1 MGSTPFIFAQRGY
14 HGSVRF
20 PAARSIRVQDVVL
33 LLLFAALAWTGG
45 SDRWVIAIVAVL
57 GLLQLAEPR
66 VVFSQPVQ
74 IKAGWILIKLAIG
87 YVLIGYT
94 GGLTSP
100 YYLILLLP
108 VVSAATALGVI
119 GTLAFTVVSCTA
131 YLSFLLFIDW
141 TQFAIE
147 PAQVVELA
155 RRLVFLALSGTLVN
169 TLAGAVRDQYL
180 NYKRVAE
187 QLEDANRSLRE
198 AEAQV
203 RRSERLAA
211 LGQLS
216 AGLAHELRNPLGTIK
231 ASAEMLARGVSSD
244 GATGEVAREIAGFI
258 VSEADRTNSLVSR
271 FLDFARPLQLKLE
284 TAALPDVIDDAVAEA
299 RREASARRVSIYR
312 NDSPDLRPFAMDAE
326 LMQRVLVNLLVNAVQ
341 ASPEGGTVTIKTRA
355 AGHSVEIDVIDR
367 GCGVEPK
374 MADTIFNPFVT
385 TKSTGTGLGLAIV
398 SKIVDEHGGKVV
410 FESAPGQGTVFRVL
424 LPLRLAGER

>member
-1 MGSTPFIFAQRGY
+1 M
-14 HGSVRF
+14 
-20 PAARSIRVQDVVL
+20 ARRMRVQDVVL
-33 LLLFAALAWTGG
+33 LLLFAGLGATGG
-45 SDRWVIAIVAVL
+45 GDRWIIAIVTLLA
-57 GLLQLAEPR
+57 LLQLAEPH
-66 VVFSQPVQ
+66 VVFSQPVHVN
-74 IKAGWILIKLAIG
+74 AGWILIKLAIG
-87 YVLIGYT
+87 YLLIGYT
-94 GGLTSP
+94 GGLSSP

-108 VVSAATALGVI
+108 VVSAATALGVL
-119 GTLAFTVVSCTA
+119 GTLAFTVGSCAA
-131 YLSFLLFIDW
+131 YLSFLFFIDW

-147 PAQVVELA
+147 PAQTVELV

-187 QLEDANRSLRE
+187 QLEEANRNLGE
-198 AEAQV
+198 AEAQM

-231 ASAEMLARGVSSD
+231 ASAEMLARGVSG
-244 GATGEVAREIAGFI
+244 GATNEVAAEIAGFI
-258 VSEADRTNSLVSR
+258 ISEADRTNSLVSR
-271 FLDFARPLQLKLE
+271 FLDFARPLQLKPE
-284 TAALPDVIDDAVAEA
+284 TASLSDVIDRAVAEA
-299 RREASARRVSIYR
+299 RREATERKVSIYR

-326 LMQRVLVNLLVNAVQ
+326 LMQRVLVNLLLNAVQ
-341 ASPEGGTVTIKTRA
+341 ASPEGGAVTIKTRGA
-355 AGHSVEIDVIDR
+355 NGNAEIDVIDR

-374 MADTIFNPFVT
+374 MAETIFNPFVT
-385 TKSTGTGLGLAIV
+385 TKPTGTGLGLAIV

-424 LPLRLAGER
+424 LPLRLAGEA

>member
-1 MGSTPFIFAQRGY
+1 MR
-14 HGSVRF
+14 SV
-20 PAARSIRVQDVVL
+20 RVQDGVL

-45 SDRWVIAIVAVL
+45 SDRWVIAIVTAL
-57 GLLQLAEPR
+57 GLLQVAEPR
-66 VVFSQPVQ
+66 VVFSQPAHV
-74 IKAGWILIKLAIG
+74 KAVWILLKLAIG

-108 VVSAATALGVI
+108 VVSAATALGVV
-119 GTLAFTVVSCTA
+119 GTLAFTVASCAA

-141 TQFAIE
+141 TQFAME
-147 PAQVVELA
+147 SSQAVELA

-187 QLEDANRSLRE
+187 QLEEANRSLRQ
-198 AEAQV
+198 AEEQV

-231 ASAEMLARGVSSD
+231 ASAEMLSRGVNENFDRD
-244 GATGEVAREIAGFI
+244 GAVAREIAGFI
-258 VSEADRTNSLVSR
+258 ISEADRTNSLVTR
-271 FLDFARPLQLKLE
+271 FLDFARPLQLKLAA
-284 TAALPDVIDDAVAEA
+284 AALPAVIDLAVAAA
-299 RREASARRVSIYR
+299 RREATARKVSIYR

-341 ASPEGGTVTIKTRA
+341 ASPEGGTVTIKTR
-355 AGHSVEIDVIDR
+355 GTDEQVEIDVIDR
-367 GCGVEPK
+367 GCGVDPK
-374 MADTIFNPFVT
+374 MADSIFNPFVT
-385 TKSTGTGLGLAIV
+385 TKATGTGLGLAIV

-410 FESAPGQGTVFRVL
+410 FESAPGQGAVFRVQ
-424 LPLRLAGER
+424 LPLRPAGER

>member
-1 MGSTPFIFAQRGY
+1 M
-14 HGSVRF
+14 
-20 PAARSIRVQDVVL
+20 ARRVRVQDVVL
-33 LLLFAALAWTGG
+33 LLLFAALAATGG
-45 SDRWVIAIVAVL
+45 DDRWVIAMVAAL

-66 VVFSQPVQ
+66 VVFSQPAHV
-74 IKAGWILIKLAIG
+74 KAVWILIKMAIG

-94 GGLTSP
+94 GGLSSP

-108 VVSAATALGVI
+108 VVSAATALGVF
-119 GTLAFTVVSCTA
+119 GTLAFTVGSCAT

-141 TQFAIE
+141 TRFAIE
-147 PAQVVELA
+147 PAQTVELV
-155 RRLVFLALSGTLVN
+155 RRLLFLALSGTLVN

-187 QLEDANRSLRE
+187 QLEDANRSLSD

-231 ASAEMLARGVSSD
+231 ASAEMLSRGVS
-244 GATGEVAREIAGFI
+244 GNTGDEVAREVAGFI

-271 FLDFARPLQLKLE
+271 FLDFARPLQLRPEVASLS
-284 TAALPDVIDDAVAEA
+284 DVIDRAVAEV
-299 RREASARRVSIYR
+299 RREDAARKVSIYR

-326 LMQRVLVNLLVNAVQ
+326 LMQRVLVNLLLNAVQ
-341 ASPEGGTVTIKTRA
+341 ASPEGGTVTIKTRD
-355 AGHSVEIDVIDR
+355 AGDRAEIDVIDR

-385 TKSTGTGLGLAIV
+385 TKATGTGLGLAIV
-398 SKIVDEHGGKVV
+398 SKIVDEHGGKIV

-424 LPLRLAGER
+424 LPLRLAGET

>member
-1 MGSTPFIFAQRGY
+1 M
-14 HGSVRF
+14 
-20 PAARSIRVQDVVL
+20 
-33 LLLFAALAWTGG
+33 LLLFGALAWTGG
-45 SDRWVIAIVAVL
+45 SDRWLMALVAVL

-74 IKAGWILIKLAIG
+74 VKAGWILIKLAIG

-108 VVSAATALGVI
+108 VVSAATALGVF
-119 GTLAFTVVSCTA
+119 GTLAFTVSSCAA

-187 QLEDANRSLRE
+187 QLENANHSLRE
-198 AEAQV
+198 AEEQV

-231 ASAEMLARGVSSD
+231 ASAEMLSRGMAPAESSN
-244 GATGEVAREIAGFI
+244 GAPSNIEVAREIAGFI
-258 VSEADRTNSLVSR
+258 ISEADRTNSLVSR
-271 FLDFARPLQLKLE
+271 FLDFARPLQLRLE
-284 TAALPDVIDDAVAEA
+284 PAALLNVIDQAIAEA
-299 RREASARRVSIYR
+299 RREASARKVSIYR

-326 LMQRVLVNLLVNAVQ
+326 LMQRVLVNLLLNAVQ
-341 ASPEGGTVTIKTRA
+341 ASPEGGTVTIKTRG
-355 AGHSVEIDVIDR
+355 AGDCVEIDVIDR
-367 GCGVEPK
+367 GCGVDPK

-385 TKSTGTGLGLAIV
+385 TKATGTGLGLAIV
-398 SKIVDEHGGKVV
+398 AKIVDEHGGKVV

-424 LPLRLAGER
+424 LPLRLAEG